1 MSAILDKPVA
11 PSRAPGK
18 GGVYRRRPLDRARKM
33 TPMGFLVLVALIY
46 LFIMVTFVL
55 STMRSQQSLVRQG
68 PFGPLSLGRLGFD
81 WRQLQGFSDGIYF
94 TWLKNSAIVAF
105 GGAVLAVL
113 VARPAGY
120 VLAMLHF
127 PGRRPC
133 CSLPSSPW

>member
-68 PFGPLSLGRLGFD
+68 PSAPSRWAVWGSTGVNCKASATASTSLG
-81 WRQLQGFSDGIYF
+81 
-94 TWLKNSAIVAF
+94 
-105 GGAVLAVL
+105 
-113 VARPAGY
+113 
-120 VLAMLHF
+120 
-127 PGRRPC
+127 
-133 CSLPSSPW
+133 